1 MSCGGGVG
9 GSNDAAAADAQERT
23 ERRGEEAISHYHGD
37 HFNAKIATW
46 PQWRE
51 RGGIIVKCIIVG
63 FPPFPIF
70 GQTTPPRR
78 ECGRLQVE
86 ATLIS

>member
-1 MSCGGGVG
+1 MSCGGVG
-9 GSNDAAAADAQERT
+9 SSNDAAAAAADAQERT

-51 RGGIIVKCIIVG
+51 R
-63 FPPFPIF
+63 
-70 GQTTPPRR
+70 
-78 ECGRLQVE
+78 E
-86 ATLIS
+86 AESS